1 MKTYTLHYAHGETV
15 SGLTFTAALTAVA
28 AKHGVTVQSLGILE
42 DHIKQ
47 SSRILIWLPGDQEKN
62 NINRAVAEL
71 LTVECEVPT
80 GLEAGDGKGGGQAGT
95 AQT

>member
-1 MKTYTLHYAHGETV
+1 MPPPFFGCRCRRDENGSAIRMKTYTLHYAHGETV

-28 AKHGVTVQSLGILE
+28 AKHGVSVQELGIVE
-42 DHIKQ
+42 DHMKQ

-71 LTVECEVPT
+71 LTVE
-80 GLEAGDGKGGGQAGT
+80 D
-95 AQT
+95 